1 MQLNVNPA
9 WPVIRMTVREKI
21 NCGNFPSNLTIIRY
35 YKKKSLTKL
44 AWEHP
49 QKNIIFLEIG
59 NHFKKTMQKKKT
71 IEITNMMQDIQSGC
85 TF

>member
-9 WPVIRMTVREKI
+9 WPMIRMTVREKI
-21 NCGNFPSNLTIIRY
+21 NCGNFPSSLTIIRY

-49 QKNIIFLEIG
+49 QNILFFL
-59 NHFKKTMQKKKT
+59 KLVT
-71 IEITNMMQDIQSGC
+71 ISRKQC
-85 TF
+85 RKRKL